1 MKKLLLFVFV
11 LQCGVQS
18 IAQYKVRFIVTE
30 TGPVKRESIFISGT
44 FNNWDSLANK
54 KYLLSDYGSGR
65 KSIELNL
72 PAGTHRYKYTGG
84 NWRTVEKSVNS
95 NERPDRKINLTRDT
109 TITDTV
115 LQWRDL
121 FLQNMHQSIALNCW

>member
-72 PAGTHRYKYTGG
+72 PAGTLRYVLPRFLPAPGSRALVQVIWGNCPMHAIWLHLIPGCTTATGYIL
-84 NWRTVEKSVNS
+84 SS
-95 NERPDRKINLTRDT
+95 P
-109 TITDTV
+109 
-115 LQWRDL
+115 
-121 FLQNMHQSIALNCW
+121 